1 MAGEQKVR
9 LKVKRWIRKLSVIYT
24 HSIQYHRTAVDA
36 STFTGENKMPD
47 ILIDLEGNIHDP
59 LVLGQ
64 EDIVGQIL

>member
-1 MAGEQKVR
+1 
-9 LKVKRWIRKLSVIYT
+9 
-24 HSIQYHRTAVDA
+24 
-36 STFTGENKMPD
+36 MPD